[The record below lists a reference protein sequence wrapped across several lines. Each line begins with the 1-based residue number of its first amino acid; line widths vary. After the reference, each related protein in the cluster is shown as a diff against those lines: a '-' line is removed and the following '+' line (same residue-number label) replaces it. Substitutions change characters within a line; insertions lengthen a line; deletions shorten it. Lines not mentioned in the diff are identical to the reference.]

1 MGGTITALIA
11 SFKTC
16 IKENNIL
23 THLLTI
29 GVQEFKKTTVCLSV
43 IGGGRNDETFR
54 SYFGRDTR
62 IRGCGRGDGNFHGGY
77 PLLLVGL
84 CFRMRQDM
92 GFKLVDWANFL
103 EQPSNGQT
111 YGRSPV

>member
-1 MGGTITALIA
+1 MNQEMTGSL
-11 SFKTC
+11 
-16 IKENNIL
+16 ENNSL
-23 THLLTI
+23 P
-29 GVQEFKKTTVCLSV
+29 VV
-43 IGGGRNDETFR
+43 GGGRNDETFR

-92 GFKLVDWANFL
+92 GL
-103 EQPSNGQT
+103 
-111 YGRSPV
+111 

>member
-1 MGGTITALIA
+1 LGGTITALIA

-43 IGGGRNDETFR
+43 IGGGRNDETFE
-54 SYFGRDTR
+54 
-62 IRGCGRGDGNFHGGY
+62 I
-77 PLLLVGL
+77 LV
-84 CFRMRQDM
+84 
-92 GFKLVDWANFL
+92 LVM
-103 EQPSNGQT
+103 
-111 YGRSPV
+111 